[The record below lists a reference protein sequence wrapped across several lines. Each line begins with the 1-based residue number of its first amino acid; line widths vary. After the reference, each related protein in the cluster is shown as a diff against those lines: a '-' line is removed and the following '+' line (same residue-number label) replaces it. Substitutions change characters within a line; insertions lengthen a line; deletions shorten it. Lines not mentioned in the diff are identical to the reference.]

1 MEIDVVVTEG
11 LGDTSY
17 VVSWGDEALVVD
29 PQRDV
34 GRFVEAARTHGA
46 TIRHVVETH
55 VHNDYVSGAREL
67 RAASDAEIW
76 GPADAGYAFGF
87 RPMRDGTE
95 IPLGDAA
102 VVAMAT
108 PGHTPEHI
116 AYLLVEEGEPRAL
129 FSGGSLMVGS
139 AGRTDLL
146 GDGWTDE
153 LTRSQ
158 FRSMRR
164 LAELPDPVLLL
175 PTHGAGSFCAVGSP
189 GEQRTSTIAEQR
201 RTNAA
206 FSQTDEE
213 TFAREQQTGLMA
225 FPDYYAHMAPINRAG
240 PPVLG
245 DPPPPAEMRP
255 DEVATA
261 LADGAWLVDVRDGAS
276 FAARHVPGSLNIPLE
291 PSFASYVGW
300 LLPFATPV
308 VLSVRD
314 RDGLAEATVQ
324 LRRIGWDAVL
334 GHLAGGIEGWTSS
347 GRTTTSYP
355 TVRVE
360 ELVGELAEG
369 SAGELVDV
377 RQRPEWDAGHL
388 DGSRHVFV
396 GDLQDRLDGF
406 DRSCRQTVVCASGY
420 RSSMAASLLDR
431 AGVPVRL
438 VSRSGVPRALRML
451 ARSG

>member
-17 VVSWGDEALVVD
+17 VLSWGDEALVVD
-29 PQRDV
+29 PQRDAE
-34 GRFVEAARTHGA
+34 RFVETARTRGA
-46 TIRHVVETH
+46 TVRHVVETH

-67 RAASDAEIW
+67 MAASGAEIW

-87 RPMRDGTE
+87 RPIEDGTE
-95 IPLGDAA
+95 IPLGDARLVA
-102 VVAMAT
+102 VAT
-108 PGHTPEHI
+108 PGHTPEHM
-116 AYLLVEEGEPRAL
+116 AYLLTEGSQPRAL

-146 GDGWTDE
+146 GPRRTDE
-153 LTRSQ
+153 LTHLQ

-189 GEQRTSTIAEQR
+189 DEQRTSTIAEQR
-201 RTNAA
+201 RTNPA
-206 FSQTDEE
+206 FSQTDEAA
-213 TFAREQQTGLMA
+213 FAREQLTGLMA

-245 DPPPPAEMRP
+245 DPALPVGLDA
-255 DEVATA
+255 DEVAGA

-276 FAARHVPGSLNIPLE
+276 FAGGHVPGSLNIPLE
-291 PSFASYVGW
+291 PTFASYVGW

-308 VLSVRD
+308 ILSVPD
-314 RDGLAEATVQ
+314 RDSLVEAAVQ

-334 GHLAGGIEGWTSS
+334 GQLAGGTDGWTRS
-347 GRTTTSYP
+347 GRATTTYP

-360 ELVGELAEG
+360 DLLDELAEG
-369 SAGELVDV
+369 TAGEIVDV
-377 RQRPEWDAGHL
+377 RQQPEWDAGHL

-396 GDLQDRLDGF
+396 GDLPDHLDGF
-406 DRSCRQTVVCASGY
+406 DRSNRHTIVCASGY

-431 AGVPVRL
+431 SGVPVRL
-438 VSRSGVPRALRML
+438 VPRSGVPRALRLL
-451 ARSG
+451 ARSA